1 MINFILTLLIIIVI
15 LMMIRNIRINTN
27 KMEDFSQNMQGT
39 LCSAGTFA
47 SLLYPRT
54 CVPAEHSLHSCSD
67 KKYSLEYL
75 YTQPCIPDAA
85 SLGIGVPQTK
95 NFCEPYY
102 IPPLIDKTKNMFY
115 YFNKDYLGGEISH

>member
-1 MINFILTLLIIIVI
+1 MINFILTLSIIIII
-15 LMMIRNIRINTN
+15 LMMIRNIKINTIE
-27 KMEDFSQNMQGT
+27 MEDFSQNIEGT
-39 LCSAGTFA
+39 LC
-47 SLLYPRT
+47 PRT
-54 CVPAEHSLHSCSD
+54 CSD

-75 YTQPCIPDAA
+75 YAQPCIPDAA
-85 SLGIGVPQTK
+85 SLGIGAPQTK